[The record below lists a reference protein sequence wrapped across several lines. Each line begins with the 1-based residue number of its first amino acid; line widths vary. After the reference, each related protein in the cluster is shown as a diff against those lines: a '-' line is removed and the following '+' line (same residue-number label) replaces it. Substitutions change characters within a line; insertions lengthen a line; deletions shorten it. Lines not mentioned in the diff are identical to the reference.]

1 MSRFNPQ
8 VTYYRRD
15 KMAEVFFSV
24 FIAGLFFPKRLFKG
38 MPEAGSLKQSAHL
51 LTLYLLTPTL
61 MMTLTAGTGIP
72 FIAPGFWSGLFA
84 ILLILPVSIS
94 IGVASSLLW
103 AWYLSRASKWIAGY
117 TLTIETA
124 FQICAYS
131 GPPFVIA
138 WGPYLGPVMAL
149 WNMLLNWKGLVHHGG
164 LSWWTSLLIIITG
177 LLLMVMIVIALA
189 ILMMTL
195 LPENTQMLIETVQA
209 YLASRGI

>member
-15 KMAEVFFSV
+15 RMAEVFFSV
-24 FIAGLFFPKRLFKG
+24 FIAGIFFPKRLFRE
-38 MPEAGSLKQSAHL
+38 MPEAGPLKQSAHL
-51 LTLYLLTPTL
+51 LALYLLTPTL

-84 ILLILPVSIS
+84 ILLILPVSLT
-94 IGVASSLLW
+94 IGVLSSLLW
-103 AWYLSRASKWIAGY
+103 AWYLSRAAKWFAG
-117 TLTIETA
+117 EEMSVATA

-138 WGPYLGPVMAL
+138 WGPYLGPIMAL

-164 LSWWTSLLIIITG
+164 LSGWTSLLIISSG
-177 LLLMVMIVIALA
+177 LLLMAGVVLALA
-189 ILMMTL
+189 VLMTVL
-195 LPENTQMLIETVQA
+195 LPENMQMLLETLSA
-209 YLASRGI
+209 YLASRG